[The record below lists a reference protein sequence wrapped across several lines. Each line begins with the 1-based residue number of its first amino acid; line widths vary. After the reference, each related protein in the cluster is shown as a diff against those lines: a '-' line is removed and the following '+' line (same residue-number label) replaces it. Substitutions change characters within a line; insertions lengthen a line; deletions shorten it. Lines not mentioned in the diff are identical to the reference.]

1 MFLGS
6 GMSRLCGLIIAPG
19 KVEDESEKKDAF
31 SGIWFLP
38 FSYL

>member
-6 GMSRLCGLIIAPG
+6 GTSQLCGLIIAPG
-19 KVEDESEKKDAF
+19 KVEARSEKKDAF

-38 FSYL
+38 FGYL